1 VELKGEREVKMNGH
15 TRPNERPAEKKNKSG
30 RHPSNIIFNLIALAL
45 LLTVIVFLHQI
56 LRKPKASEPG
66 DVKAVAALPA
76 TAAAVTLP
84 PVQIPVAAP
93 APASQAEA
101 KTEAPAKVE
110 LPEEKVQIV
119 ELPTKEPE
127 ARPVVIRTSKKNAT
141 TKTNSWSTEQ
151 EISAPELDGEEA
163 RQKYIDENRHL
174 SSGKVKTEKSPTRAA
189 PRPAY
194 QASSA
199 STELDR
205 EAGHRFEGRSSSD
218 LDDETARQKYL
229 EENRRV
235 SKAGGTSRS
244 PTQHAAPKPASTG
257 GDEYIPFENR

>member
-1 VELKGEREVKMNGH
+1 
-15 TRPNERPAEKKNKSG
+15 
-30 RHPSNIIFNLIALAL
+30 
-45 LLTVIVFLHQI
+45 
-56 LRKPKASEPG
+56 
-66 DVKAVAALPA
+66 
-76 TAAAVTLP
+76 
-84 PVQIPVAAP
+84 VQIPVAAP
-93 APASQAEA
+93 ATEPQAEV
-101 KTEAPAKVE
+101 KTEAPAKVAA
-110 LPEEKVQIV
+110 PEEKVQVV

-127 ARPVVIRTSKKNAT
+127 ARPVVIKTSRKN
-141 TKTNSWSTEQ
+141 KTVKNDSLRAEQ

-163 RQKYIDENRHL
+163 RQKYVDENRRQ
-174 SSGKVKTEKSPTRAA
+174 SSGKVKAEKSPTRAA
-189 PRPAY
+189 PKSAY

-244 PTQHAAPKPASTG
+244 PTQQAAPKPASTG